1 MKPDAI
7 QYFVCPKC
15 RSDLVLASNEIG
27 PEIETGSLSCASC
40 HRVYPIVR
48 GVPRFVEGEQYA
60 DTFGRQWRRWSL
72 DQHDS
77 VNGTT
82 TFRDRMARYANWTP
96 ESMSGKV
103 VVDAGCGPGGF
114 IDIVRPYAQAVIG
127 FDLSAAIDSSYENH
141 GK

>member
-15 RSDLVLASNEIG
+15 CGDLALASDESG
-27 PEIETGSLSCASC
+27 PEIESGSLSCTACEKS
-40 HRVYPIVR
+40 YPIVR

-96 ESMSGKV
+96 ESMSGRV
-103 VVDAGCGPGGF
+103 SATAGWGPGALIAFTG
-114 IDIVRPYAQAVIG
+114 AQAR
-127 FDLSAAIDSSYENH
+127 S
-141 GK
+141 